1 MGTIQNVARS
11 IDNVTNTVWDRQGT
25 LMKAVVLL
33 LLVVSGIGIPLILI
47 ALIARL
53 IVEDSGGSASTY

>member
-25 LMKAVVLL
+25 LMKTVVLL